1 MSYKNHKTAE
11 ELNKFTQEER
21 LSRCGFSDHAWSQS
35 GNYQSTQY
43 GSKGFFIH
51 TKQNTFRNKGDLK
64 NVLTPEQVNIMRNDF
79 CEELQLTSTLADM
92 RKSLEENI
100 S

>member
-1 MSYKNHKTAE
+1 MSYKNYKTAK

-21 LSRCGFSDHAWSQS
+21 LSRCGFSDYDWSQS

-43 GSKGFFIH
+43 GVNGFFIH
-51 TKQNTFRNKGDLK
+51 TKQNTFRNKEDLK

-79 CEELQLTSTLADM
+79 CEELQLTSTLVDI
-92 RKSLEENI
+92 RDSLEEDN